1 MNTRNYY
8 EILNLSLDPLE
19 CNEDLALTRL
29 KQCIDEWK
37 SAPQDDVL
45 RKTWL
50 ESAPDMEKALSDSQ
64 QLVQLATEALAKE
77 KKRIR
82 NFLKSAAIDNQ
93 IPQSIFRN
101 ICNNSKLGMNSI
113 SELADEEGL
122 VISRQQ
128 ITKSCPQLKVPEK
141 PENSHPVHLISAS
154 RDIQKLKTCL
164 EAAGKKS
171 IYDYLNCNSRL
182 SCEQLLKINSD
193 KSSEP
198 NKGGSAN
205 NPVNTIKVEITTV
218 GAKYFKNA
226 DSKKRYDYA
235 WRGQEICNRVLSAFP
250 NYVEGSPGSI
260 APIYYYKL
268 YEALLAEAMDPTDA
282 QWLVY
287 RRCCQGKD
295 KVPFPWEE
303 QFVVCPKC
311 QTKNEGGSSRCV
323 TCGEIFR
330 LNCPKCGKPIN
341 SSNPK
346 CHCGTRFE
354 AARKVYETLEA
365 ASKAI
370 KESSDALDKAIN
382 DIQGIL
388 RTFPDYV
395 PAKALLGELQK
406 ARVAMLLDT
415 LDAPG
420 ISAIRAVGNSLQI
433 TWIKARH
440 QGKELDRL
448 PDTQATPIAYVLRR
462 KTGGIPGSIDDGE
475 ALGGSMQTPYID
487 KQVKPGVEYGY
498 AVFAVVN
505 KRVLTGR
512 DSSMGLLLP
521 EADFYASM
529 GDGKAELSW
538 CELPVGWSV
547 TLVKK
552 EGGTPSTPGDGQVL
566 PVKSGSSYTDT
577 GLNNGTQYGYMLVL
591 TKGNYNVT
599 ACCTGT
605 PQKPPPALHP
615 EQWSHERSGDDL
627 RITWELPAGA
637 DEVRWIVADK
647 MPAAPK
653 SVLPASRFNAA
664 GETDKEA
671 GVTVLRNVN
680 PCGKFIIPLVVKGDA
695 ALVCEGIH
703 GGLQKLRMRRNIEQ
717 VILEWEWP
725 TGCNEVM
732 VIYGDKAFANTPDD
746 AGIAEPR
753 ICTRQENE
761 KQHYLLFPDMKAESD
776 FYFSV
781 FMRTGN
787 HRSSTWSAPR
797 QIYSPGTKNRNTVEC
812 RVVKRGNGWVFEA
825 RSKQG
830 GIPAMEVR
838 GARNVLPLSRP
849 DGKLACKV
857 DSTRQPVVSV
867 PIPETMATPGFC
879 FMPFVV
885 GVSAHTLHLNR
896 KSLTIE

>member
-1 MNTRNYY
+1 MNTRNYF
-8 EILNLSLDPLE
+8 EILNLSIDPLE
-19 CNEDLALTRL
+19 CNVNQALARL

-50 ESAPDMEKALSDSQ
+50 ESAPDMEKALSDPQ
-64 QLVQLATEALAKE
+64 QLVQMANKALEKE

-101 ICNNSKLGMNSI
+101 ICNNSELGMDSI
-113 SELADEEGL
+113 SHLADEEGL
-122 VISRQQ
+122 VISRQP
-128 ITKSCPQLKVPEK
+128 ITKTCPQLKVPEK
-141 PENSHPVHLISAS
+141 PEKSHPVHLISAS

-171 IYDYLNCNSRL
+171 IYDYLNCSSKL

-193 KSSEP
+193 KSNEP

-218 GAKYFKNA
+218 GAKYFKNE
-226 DSKKRYDYA
+226 DSKRRYDYA

-250 NYVEGSPGSI
+250 NYVEGSPGTI

-268 YEALLAEAMDPTDA
+268 YEALLAEAMEPADA

-311 QTKNEGGSSRCV
+311 QTQNESGNSRC
-323 TCGEIFR
+323 TKCGEIFR
-330 LNCPKCGKPIN
+330 LNCPKCGKLIN

-346 CHCGTRFE
+346 CHCGTRFDT
-354 AARKVYETLEA
+354 ARKVYESLEE
-365 ASKAI
+365 ASKALNGG
-370 KESSDALDKAIN
+370 SDALNKAID

-395 PAKALLGELQK
+395 PAKALMSELQK
-406 ARVAMLLDT
+406 AKVAVLLDS
-415 LDAPG
+415 LEAPC
-420 ISAIRAVGNSLQI
+420 ISNIQAVGNNLQI
-433 TWIKARH
+433 TWVKARL

-448 PDTQATPIAYVLRR
+448 PDEQATPITYTLRR
-462 KTGGIPGSIDDGE
+462 KIGGIPSSMNDGE
-475 ALGGSMQTPYID
+475 TMGGSMQNPYID

-505 KRVLTGR
+505 KRVLPGR
-512 DSSMGLLLP
+512 AGYMEMLLP

-538 CELPVGWSV
+538 CELPAGWSV
-547 TLVKK
+547 SLVRK
-552 EGGTPSTPGDGQVL
+552 EGGTPSSAGDGIVL

-577 GLNNGTQYGYMLVL
+577 GLTNGTQYGYLLVL
-591 TKGNYNVT
+591 TRGKHNVT
-599 ACCTGT
+599 ASCTGT
-605 PQKPPPALHP
+605 PQKPPPALQP
-615 EQWSHERSGDDL
+615 EQWSYERNGNDL
-627 RITWELPAGA
+627 LITWELPAGA

-653 SVLPASRFNAA
+653 SVLPASRFETA
-664 GETDKEA
+664 GETDKET
-671 GVTVLRNVN
+671 GRTILRNIN

-695 ALVCEGIH
+695 ALVCESIH
-703 GGLQKLRMRRNIEQ
+703 GGLQKLRLRREIEQ
-717 VILEWEWP
+717 ISLEWEWP
-725 TGCNEVM
+725 AGCNEVM
-732 VIYGDKAFANTPDD
+732 VMYGNKTFANSPDD
-746 AGIAEPR
+746 AGTNELR
-753 ICTRQENE
+753 TCTRHGEE
-761 KQHYLLFPDMKAESD
+761 THHKLRLLNMNSESD

-781 FMRTGN
+781 FMRCGN
-787 HRSSTWSAPR
+787 NWSAPR
-797 QIYSPGTKNRNTVEC
+797 KIYSPGAKSHHMIEC

-825 RSKQG
+825 RNKQG
-830 GIPAMEVR
+830 SIPAMEVR
-838 GARNVLPLSRP
+838 GARNILPLSRQ
-849 DGKLACKV
+849 DGKLACNV
-857 DSTRQPVVSV
+857 DASRQPVVSI
-867 PIPETMATPGFC
+867 PIPETMATSGFC

-885 GVSAHTLHLNR
+885 GAATHTLHLNR